1 MPHKATFYS
10 PRIVPLKNMALHQ
23 MQRIWN
29 VLKHILVNT
38 DMQLKIWRELISIS
52 ETVGVYAASA
62 VVEVES
68 VKVNGESMP
77 VISNVKTGVVDCEG
91 VTASP

>member
-1 MPHKATFYS
+1 MVLIFHIIRGRKHQRILKTKSGKLHIYHFYGTTMSSFQMPHKATFYS

-38 DMQLKIWRELISIS
+38 DM
-52 ETVGVYAASA
+52 
-62 VVEVES
+62 
-68 VKVNGESMP
+68 
-77 VISNVKTGVVDCEG
+77 
-91 VTASP
+91 